1 MEGITAT
8 NAAMSTLYPKVLLWI
23 RPDHHGIM
31 IFLQVKPDDI
41 EFPEDDED
49 DKPLRRSRAK
59 KKRKK
64 SDQAGEEEWFEPTG
78 EPKTQQP
85 LDDTGELGDL
95 KVSVGIKR
103 NKDGT
108 PRKKS
113 KDPEF
118 KNGKFKEQKDLFEFP
133 QDPNLR
139 DPSRKFQVWTITQ
152 IFLFAFC
159 DQNRGFA

>member
-1 MEGITAT
+1 MQI
-8 NAAMSTLYPKVLLWI
+8 
-23 RPDHHGIM
+23 
-31 IFLQVKPDDI
+31 KPDDI

-59 KKRKK
+59 KKRKI
-64 SDQAGEEEWFEPTG
+64 SVQEGEEEWFEPTG
-78 EPKTQQP
+78 EPKTKPFQ
-85 LDDTGELGDL
+85 DTVELRDL
-95 KVSVGIKR
+95 ELSVGIKR

-139 DPSRKFQVWTITQ
+139 DLTRKFQVWTITQ
-152 IFLFAFC
+152 MFC
-159 DQNRGFA
+159 NKNHGFA

>member
-1 MEGITAT
+1 
-8 NAAMSTLYPKVLLWI
+8 MSV
-23 RPDHHGIM
+23 
-31 IFLQVKPDDI
+31 
-41 EFPEDDED
+41 
-49 DKPLRRSRAK
+49 A
-59 KKRKK
+59 
-64 SDQAGEEEWFEPTG
+64 
-78 EPKTQQP
+78 
-85 LDDTGELGDL
+85 
-95 KVSVGIKR
+95 IKR

-152 IFLFAFC
+152 IFLFAFGIK
-159 DQNRGFA
+159 NHGFV